1 MAVRQLKSEPPEGR
15 LHNAPHWIEQTCE
28 RLLTVERRTGSS
40 GAADTCSFLPAR
52 HALAADADTLL
63 GAIEIADDDDAL
75 ILYTSG
81 TTRKPKGALFDHHRI
96 MWVGVNVIATCGMRV
111 EAVLHLSHD
120 RRGVPPVGIGR
131 PHQRARAGLR
141 FPQRLTRPTARAQL
155 SLA

>member
-1 MAVRQLKSEPPEGR
+1 
-15 LHNAPHWIEQTCE
+15 
-28 RLLTVERRTGSS
+28 
-40 GAADTCSFLPAR
+40 
-52 HALAADADTLL
+52 
-63 GAIEIADDDDAL
+63 L
-75 ILYTSG
+75 ILYTTG
-81 TTRKPKGALFDHHRI
+81 ATGKPKGALFDHHRI